1 MMEQQA
7 TLSINFIILTMASMC
22 CCPGCEKPGMKL
34 CSACKNAFYCGP
46 TCQTA
51 DWPHHREEC
60 EGNLQKVG
68 MKHLSK
74 GYGYNF
80 EEAIRQSNLGLA
92 KLKAMKKQPLDAI
105 SELLKIKCVALS
117 LTDRLVESLQCAEEN
132 YNLWAVSRGP
142 AHPSTIDAS
151 FYLIDHSLANKLYEK
166 AELYARTLWEIIH
179 NDRESRDIPAAMRP
193 LFVARAASLLSQ
205 AIQQL
210 AASGGIPPEKK
221 EKAGTVAIAR
231 ARQSVEAYTQLSGTE
246 DGLTATAMVQLART
260 LDYFNDVDDDEILL
274 LCKQAIT
281 IIIRVD
287 RHTSQNVA
295 VSEDILGAAYE
306 KRATRAHNALDLERC
321 ATNLELTLP
330 HFLEA
335 ERIHRAN
342 KNVVDAD
349 QSHNRAERI
358 EEKLRRVV
366 IAKAR
371 AVAAAVPVAEG

>member
-1 MMEQQA
+1 MES
-7 TLSINFIILTMASMC
+7 LC
-22 CCPGCEKPGMKL
+22 CCPGCEKPGKSH

-51 DWPHHREEC
+51 DWPHHKKEC
-60 EGNLQKVG
+60 EGHLQKVG
-68 MKHLSK
+68 MKHLTK
-74 GYGYNF
+74 GYGFIDTYNF

-92 KLKAMKKQPLDAI
+92 KLKAMKKRPLDAI

-117 LTDRLVESLQCAEEN
+117 STHRLVESLQCAEKN

-151 FYLIDHSLANKLYEK
+151 FYLINHSLANELYEK

-193 LFVARAASLLSQ
+193 LFVARAASLLSL

-231 ARQSVEAYTQLSGTE
+231 ARQSVEAYTQLFGTE
-246 DGLTATAMVQLART
+246 DGLTATAMVQLARI
-260 LDYFNDVDDDEILL
+260 LDYFNDVDDD
-274 LCKQAIT
+274 CKQAIT

-295 VSEDILGAAYE
+295 ASEEIFGAAYE
-306 KRATRAHNALDLERC
+306 KRSTRAYNALDLERC
-321 ATNLELTLP
+321 ATNLELALP

-371 AVAAAVPVAEG
+371 AAAAAAVPVAEG